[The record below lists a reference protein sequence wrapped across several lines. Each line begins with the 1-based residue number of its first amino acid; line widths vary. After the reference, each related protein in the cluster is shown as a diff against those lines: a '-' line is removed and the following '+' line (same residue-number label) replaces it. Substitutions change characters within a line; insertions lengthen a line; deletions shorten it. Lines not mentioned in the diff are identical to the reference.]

1 MLLVRYWMSPH
12 YFLALASAFSSSS
25 IQTFLLHVKCRAR
38 LWQHKKALTINI
50 FDESTVQLE
59 RQDIYIDI
67 APESL

>member
-1 MLLVRYWMSPH
+1 MLLVRYSMSPH
-12 YFLALASAFSSSS
+12 YILALASAFSSSS